1 MHPADIDSCLKAI
14 KSWAVWNRKEFKRR
28 IKIADKNKRPTLENE
43 RIPTQ
48 DESAQGLVRGHDAFA
63 HPGKHLTDVLFRSQ
77 AEVQGDYQGL
87 EGLRIKDFPEM
98 EVREKEVV
106 FSKIPTRIIVRQE
119 ISKSGHQYL
128 TFLGQEGCEILK
140 GYLDRRLSEGA
151 TLSQNSELIATSRSQ
166 AKRSGNLKMAD
177 ASPFLASARISQGI
191 REAMR
196 AIGLTWRPYVFR
208 SYFDTNL
215 MLAESKG
222 MISHAY
228 QQFWMGHSGDI
239 EAQYTTNKHRLP
251 DNVIEDMRSSY
262 GKVASESIG
271 NWKEERRYDS
281 G

>member
-1 MHPADIDSCLKAI
+1 
-14 KSWAVWNRKEFKRR
+14 
-28 IKIADKNKRPTLENE
+28 
-43 RIPTQ
+43 
-48 DESAQGLVRGHDAFA
+48 
-63 HPGKHLTDVLFRSQ
+63 
-77 AEVQGDYQGL
+77 
-87 EGLRIKDFPEM
+87 M
-98 EVREKEVV
+98 ELREKEVV

-128 TFLGQEGCEILK
+128 TFLGEEGCEILK
-140 GYLDRRLSEGA
+140 GYLDRRLKDGA
-151 TLSQNSELIATSRSQ
+151 TLSQNSELIATSKSQ

-196 AIGLTWRPYVFR
+196 AISLTWRPYVFR
-208 SYFDTNL
+208 SDFDTNL

-251 DNVIEDMRSSY
+251 DNVIEDMRYLRTPKLLLSSLETRKKKGGMTQDEVQAFINRKALMLAKY
-262 GKVASESIG
+262 TQQEIDAIHEDKDLSQLTDGELEDLIQKKQKANLGLNG
-271 NWKEERRYDS
+271 NGNQMVVPFKDVKGWIVS
-281 G
+281 GLAVQKRFSA